1 MLDFS
6 IKTLSDDTKELYVDG
21 KMVASGTQEEV
32 LSIIRLMTQH
42 EALEKVSNNEGRG
55 RRKIKAILEP
65 TMTKSNHTIV
75 LVRKIELRPCDCRS
89 ESTVKKVPY
98 EARRVEL
105 KIPDEVVF
113 AENNWVFGGSVEP
126 SGVDGKNFVNVD
138 LSGENLGF
146 TVPTRYFSLNHC
158 TCDYCKTNR
167 QRNKTYLVVNQET
180 GEWKQLG
187 KECLKLFVTGIDI
200 DAIATF
206 ESFIKDA
213 EDAANPGDEFFYNK
227 GFKFVKIADALALA
241 YAVYRERG
249 YLATRDS
256 VGNPNDLCNK
266 NIVQRKL
273 AQQYGCNSDFLN
285 ITNST
290 RDKIDALTV
299 KADINAAKDAIG
311 DVEQLPDD
319 PYYNNLKVVVANEYI
334 PLNKLGLLVSIPKAI
349 DRYEEEKRRQEEKE
363 KLAAESNYL
372 GSVGEKISV
381 NFVSGREVACCE
393 TQFVLLH
400 IYEFKDANGNAV
412 VWKSSS
418 SKDIPKSGTVTGTV
432 KAHEEYNGI
441 KQTIILRAK
450 IAA

>member
-1 MLDFS
+1 M
-6 IKTLSDDTKELYVDG
+6 ITKTY
-21 KMVASGTQEEV
+21 MIPEENV
-32 LSIIRLMTQH
+32 
-42 EALEKVSNNEGRG
+42 ENLEKKFNAAA
-55 RRKIKAILEP
+55 RKIRKINPELEP
-65 TMTKSNHTIV
+65 TMTKCDHTIV

-113 AENNWVFGGSVEP
+113 AENNWAFGGSVEP
-126 SGVDGKNFVNVD
+126 SGVDGKNFVNVN
-138 LSGENLGF
+138 LSGKDLGF
-146 TVPTRYFSLNHC
+146 IVPTRYFSSNPC
-158 TCDYCKTNR
+158 SCDYCKTDR
-167 QRNKTYLVVNQET
+167 KRNKTYLVVNRET

-187 KECLKLFVTGIDI
+187 KECLKLFVAGIDI

-206 ESFIKDA
+206 ESFVKEA
-213 EDAANPGDEFFYNK
+213 EDAANPGDEFFYNRR
-227 GFKFVKIADALALA
+227 FKFVKVADALALA
-241 YAVYRERG
+241 CAVCRERG

-256 VGNPNDLCNK
+256 VGNSNDLCNK

-273 AQQYGCNSDFLN
+273 TQQYGYDSDFLN

-290 RDKIDALTV
+290 RGKIDAMTF
-299 KADINAAKDAIG
+299 KSDINAAKDVIG

-349 DRYEEEKRRQEEKE
+349 ERYKEEKKRQEEKE

-372 GSVGEKISV
+372 GSVREKISV

-393 TQFVLLH
+393 TQFGLLH
-400 IYEFKDANGNAV
+400 IYEFKDASGNV
-412 VWKSSS
+412 IVWKSSS
-418 SKDIPKSGTVTGTV
+418 GKEIPESGKISGTV

>member
-1 MLDFS
+1 M
-6 IKTLSDDTKELYVDG
+6 ITKTY
-21 KMVASGTQEEV
+21 MIPEENV
-32 LSIIRLMTQH
+32 
-42 EALEKVSNNEGRG
+42 ENLEKKFGVAA
-55 RRKIKAILEP
+55 RKIRKINPELEP
-65 TMTKSNHTIV
+65 TMAKCDHTIV

-113 AENNWVFGGSVEP
+113 AENNWAFGGSVEP
-126 SGVDGKNFVNVD
+126 SGVDGKNFVNVN
-138 LSGENLGF
+138 LSGKDLGF
-146 TVPTRYFSLNHC
+146 IVPTRYFSSNPC
-158 TCDYCKTNR
+158 SCDYCKTDR
-167 QRNKTYLVVNQET
+167 KRNKTYLVVNRET

-187 KECLKLFVTGIDI
+187 KECLKLFVAGIDV

-206 ESFIKDA
+206 ESFIKEA
-213 EDAANPGDEFFYNK
+213 ECAANPGDEFFYNRR
-227 GFKFVKIADALALA
+227 FKFVKVADALALA
-241 YAVYRERG
+241 CAVYRERG

-256 VGNPNDLCNK
+256 VGNSNDLCNK

-273 AQQYGCNSDFLN
+273 TQQYGCDSDFLN

-290 RDKIDALTV
+290 RDKIDAITF

-349 DRYEEEKRRQEEKE
+349 ERYKEEKKRQEEKE
-363 KLAAESNYL
+363 RLAAESNYL

-393 TQFVLLH
+393 TQFGLLH

-418 SKDIPKSGTVTGTV
+418 SKDIPESGTVTGTV

>member
-1 MLDFS
+1 M
-6 IKTLSDDTKELYVDG
+6 ITKTY
-21 KMVASGTQEEV
+21 MIPEENV
-32 LSIIRLMTQH
+32 
-42 EALEKVSNNEGRG
+42 ENLEKKFIASA
-55 RRKIKAILEP
+55 RKIRKINPELEP
-65 TMTKSNHTIV
+65 TMTKDDHTIV

-98 EARRVEL
+98 EARKVEL
-105 KIPDEVVF
+105 KIPDDVVF
-113 AENNWVFGGSVEP
+113 AEDNWAFGGSVEP
-126 SGVDGKNFVNVD
+126 SGVEGKNFVNIN
-138 LSGENLGF
+138 LSGNDLGF
-146 TVPTRYFSLNHC
+146 VVPSKYFTVNPC

-167 QRNKTYLVVNQET
+167 KRNKTYLVVNRET
-180 GEWKQLG
+180 GAWKQLG
-187 KECLKLFVTGIDI
+187 KECLKLFVTGIDV

-206 ESFIKDA
+206 ESFIKEA
-213 EDAANPGDEFFYNK
+213 EDAAKPGDEFFYNK
-227 GFKFVKIADALALA
+227 GFKFVKVADALALA

-273 AQQYGCNSDFLN
+273 TQQYGCNSDFLN

-290 RDKIDALTV
+290 RGEIDAMTF
-299 KADINAAKDAIG
+299 KADINVGDVIS

-319 PYYNNLKVVVANEYI
+319 PYYNNLKVIVANEYV

-363 KLAAESNYL
+363 KLASESNYL

-393 TQFVLLH
+393 TQFGLLH
-400 IYEFKDANGNAV
+400 IYEFKDANGNMV
-412 VWKSSS
+412 IWKTSSG
-418 SKDIPKSGTVTGTV
+418 KDIPESGTVTGTV

>member
-1 MLDFS
+1 M
-6 IKTLSDDTKELYVDG
+6 KTMITKTY
-21 KMVASGTQEEV
+21 MIPEEN
-32 LSIIRLMTQH
+32 I
-42 EALEKVSNNEGRG
+42 ENLEKKFNAAT
-55 RRKIKAILEP
+55 RKIRKINPELEP
-65 TMTKSNHTIV
+65 TMTKSNHTII

-89 ESTVKKVPY
+89 EATVKEIPY

-113 AENNWVFGGSVEP
+113 AENNWAFGGSVEP
-126 SGVDGKNFVNVD
+126 SEVEGKNFVNVN
-138 LSGENLGF
+138 LSGNDLGF
-146 TVPTRYFSLNHC
+146 IVPTKYFSSNPC
-158 TCDYCKTNR
+158 SCDYCKTNR
-167 QRNKTYLVVNQET
+167 KRNKTYLVVNQEI

-187 KECLKLFVTGIDI
+187 KECLKLFVTGIDV

-206 ESFIKDA
+206 ESFIKEA
-213 EDAANPGDEFFYNK
+213 EDAASLGDEFFYNRR
-227 GFKFVKIADALALA
+227 FKFVKVADALALA
-241 YAVYRERG
+241 CAVYRERG
-249 YLATRDS
+249 YLATRDA
-256 VGNPNDLCNK
+256 VGNSNDLCNK

-273 AQQYGCNSDFLN
+273 TQQYGCDSDFLN
-285 ITNST
+285 ISSSV
-290 RDKIDALTV
+290 RSEIDEITV
-299 KADINAAKDAIG
+299 KTNTVIAKE
-311 DVEQLPDD
+311 DVEVAVEMVKRFPDE
-319 PYYNNLKVVVANEYI
+319 PYYNNLKVIVENEYI

-393 TQFVLLH
+393 TQFGLLH

-412 VWKSSS
+412 VWKSNS
-418 SKDIPKSGTVTGTV
+418 SKDIPESGTVTGTV

-441 KQTIILRAK
+441 KQTIVLRAK